1 MRKRNLLGVAGVV
14 FGLLLTPLWCSATKW
29 SDFSKTPHLSGRSPL
44 EIAEILVR
52 NSENAET
59 YRRAVSPTPRHIM
72 FIVSTIVSS
81 VESFLAAAGYG
92 EETAPDPA

>member
-1 MRKRNLLGVAGVV
+1 MTASGESLL
-14 FGLLLTPLWCSATKW
+14 SE
-29 SDFSKTPHLSGRSPL
+29 FSPKKMPL